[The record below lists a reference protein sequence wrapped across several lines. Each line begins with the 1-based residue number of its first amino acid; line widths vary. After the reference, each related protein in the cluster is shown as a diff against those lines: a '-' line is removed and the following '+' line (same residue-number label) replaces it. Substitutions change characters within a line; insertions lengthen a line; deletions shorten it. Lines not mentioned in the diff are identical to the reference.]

1 MKKFAALLVVAVV
14 MAFAAP
20 AIAANPFMDVP
31 MNHWAYDAIGQLAAS
46 GVINGYPDATFKGNQ
61 PMTRYEMAT
70 AVARALAVVD
80 MQKASKQDVEML
92 KKLVVEFKDE
102 LDALGVKVDNI
113 DSRLAVMEERLG
125 GWQINGTFRMRLEWA
140 DEAFDGANGGAR
152 FRLHRTRINFT
163 KYIDENV
170 KFFAELRG
178 SENTN
183 ETNTR
188 WGKFYIDVKLPWDFS
203 MRMGRQNIDYWDE
216 EGLYI
221 DNEPMMFDADV
232 DAVRFDR
239 EFGMGSFSFFIA
251 HEAAGDGNNSLLW
264 NGYLNNVS
272 GFDAYYQAGF
282 KARIAPSETW
292 GVVLLGEQFWFDD
305 ARYQELG
312 ANAASKAILANQD
325 DGFHTYAIDA
335 YVNFTPNIRADLTYL
350 MQGYDQRW
358 RVRMQELNG
367 AQMIEDAPTA
377 MRAAIGVKQEAL
389 GFTALRLE
397 YTKFDRGWLVY
408 LDPYGYYFPILQ
420 AYSAVS
426 TFANVW
432 NGTTNFTAADGLD
445 GPGNVL
451 PDEVT
456 TLFFQADQKWNEK
469 WSSGLRYVTAD
480 MDSTFRLFGL
490 PAGANT
496 ASSFYNWKT
505 TDWTAWVQY
514 NYTPGLSFKLIYDK
528 VDYDNGLELF
538 GGQVDDNLIR
548 LQTHI
553 SF

>member
-1 MKKFAALLVVAVV
+1 MF
-14 MAFAAP
+14 
-20 AIAANPFMDVP
+20 
-31 MNHWAYDAIGQLAAS
+31 
-46 GVINGYPDATFKGNQ
+46 
-61 PMTRYEMAT
+61 
-70 AVARALAVVD
+70 
-80 MQKASKQDVEML
+80 
-92 KKLVVEFKDE
+92 
-102 LDALGVKVDNI
+102 
-113 DSRLAVMEERLG
+113 
-125 GWQINGTFRMRLEWA
+125 
-140 DEAFDGANGGAR
+140 
-152 FRLHRTRINFT
+152 
-163 KYIDENV
+163 
-170 KFFAELRG
+170 
-178 SENTN
+178 
-183 ETNTR
+183 
-188 WGKFYIDVKLPWDFS
+188 IDVKLPWDFT
-203 MRMGRQNIDYWDE
+203 MRMGRQNVDYWDE
-216 EGLYI
+216 EGLYV
-221 DNEPMMFDADV
+221 DNDSMMFDMNING
-232 DAVRFDR
+232 VRFDR
-239 EFGMGSFSFFIA
+239 EFGMGNVSFFIA
-251 HEAAGDGNNSLLW
+251 HSAAGDTNTGLWDAGYMNNTAH
-264 NGYLNNVS
+264 
-272 GFDAYYQAGF
+272 FDAYYHAGF

-292 GVVLLGEQFWFDD
+292 GVILMGEQFWFDD
-305 ARYQELG
+305 FNYQAAG
-312 ANAASKAILANQD
+312 ANDAAKAILANQD

-335 YVNFTPNIRADLTYL
+335 YVNFTPGIRADLTYL

-367 AQMIEDAPTA
+367 AQVLEDAPTA
-377 MRAAIGVKQEAL
+377 LRAAITVKQETL
-389 GFTALRLE
+389 GFTGLRLE
-397 YTKFDRGWLVY
+397 YTKFSRGWLVY
-408 LDPYGYYFPILQ
+408 MDPYGYYFPILT

-432 NGTTNFTAADGLD
+432 NDTTNFTAADGLG

-496 ASSFYNWKT
+496 ASSFYDWKT